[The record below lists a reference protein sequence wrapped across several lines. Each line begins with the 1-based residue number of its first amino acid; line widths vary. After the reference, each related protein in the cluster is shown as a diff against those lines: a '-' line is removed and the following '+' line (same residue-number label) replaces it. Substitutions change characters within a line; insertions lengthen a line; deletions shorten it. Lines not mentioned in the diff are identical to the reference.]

1 MEARVYPARVE
12 LWQEGECVA
21 CHERCY
27 GRRQQILELEHYLG
41 VLERKPGALAGS
53 KPLEQ

>member
-1 MEARVYPARVE
+1 VEARVYPARVE

-27 GRRQQILELEHYLG
+27 GRFQQVLELEHYLE
-41 VLERKPGALAGS
+41 VLERKPGAWAGS